1 MTRIAFLGSCR
12 EVGRAGILITS
23 NNGRKFILD
32 YGIGFQGK
40 ERLPLPVD
48 VKNLKGVALTHA
60 HIDHSGALPKLYKE
74 KQVPLYTNPISLRI
88 SEILIKD
95 LLNISKYNFQ
105 FGYREL
111 EKLRNNAC
119 FLEEGIRQKIDENFY
134 ITFINAGHIPGSVSI
149 LIEVDGK
156 NILYS
161 GDINTQSTN
170 LCFPTHID
178 HLPPI
183 DCLIIESTYALKTH
197 PNREMLEKTFVDKIS
212 NLISNGGRVLIP
224 AFAVA
229 RSQEVLL
236 ILHKYNY
243 YDQIYVDGLSRKICT
258 IYLNYPEALKDY
270 KIYKKVLK
278 KIKFVSR
285 QVDRVSIKKKN
296 AVFIVSSGMLKGGA
310 VMEYLKTI
318 LRDPLSAI
326 YIVGYQVENSPGRT
340 LLDKGYFNFKRDHG
354 RSVEDISQIKV
365 EAKCEYEYFDFSSH
379 ADGSQLLDYVN
390 GLKFRDGSQVFCI
403 HGDEK
408 STTSFSSLLV
418 KKGYNSVAPEIGEEY
433 VI

>member
-1 MTRIAFLGSCR
+1 MTKITFLGSCR
-12 EVGRAGILITS
+12 EIGRAGILITS
-23 NNGRKFILD
+23 NNGRKCILD
-32 YGIGFQGK
+32 YGIGFQK
-40 ERLPLPVD
+40 DARLPLPVNI
-48 VKNLKGVALTHA
+48 KNLKGVALTHA
-60 HIDHSGALPKLYKE
+60 HVDHSGALPKLYKE
-74 KQVPLYTNPISLRI
+74 KQVPFYTNPISLRI

-95 LLNISKYNFQ
+95 SLNISKYNFQ

-111 EKLRNNAC
+111 EKLRNNAW

-161 GDINTQSTN
+161 GDINTQNTN
-170 LCFPTHID
+170 LCFPTSTEN
-178 HLPPI
+178 LPPI

-197 PNREMLEKTFVDKIS
+197 PNREMLEKNFVDKIS
-212 NLISNGGRVLIP
+212 NVISNGGKILIP

-243 YDQIYVDGLSRKICT
+243 NDQIYVDGLSRKICT
-258 IYLNYPEALKDY
+258 SYLNYPEALKDY
-270 KIYKKVLK
+270 KIYKKALK
-278 KIKFVSR
+278 KAKFISR
-285 QVDRVSIKKKN
+285 QIDRGSIKKEN
-296 AVFIVSSGMLKGGA
+296 AVFIASSGMLKGGA

-326 YIVGYQVENSPGRT
+326 YFVGYQVEDSPGRT
-340 LLDKGYFNFKRDHG
+340 LLDKGYFDYKRDHG
-354 RSVEDISQIKV
+354 SVVEDLSPIRV
-365 EAKCEYEYFDFSSH
+365 VAKCDYEYFDFSSH
-379 ADGSQLLDYVN
+379 ADGTQLLEYVN

-408 STTSFSSLLV
+408 STTRFSSSLV

-433 VI
+433 MI